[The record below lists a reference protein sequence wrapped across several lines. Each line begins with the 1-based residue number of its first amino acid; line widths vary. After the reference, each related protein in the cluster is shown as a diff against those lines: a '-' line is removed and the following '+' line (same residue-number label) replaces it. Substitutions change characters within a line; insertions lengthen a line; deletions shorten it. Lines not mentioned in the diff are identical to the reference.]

1 MPRRFPQLMFT
12 EAVKRA
18 QERDGSRQV
27 AARVEAQERDDWTLG
42 PAERE
47 FIGSRD
53 SFYLATVNEE
63 GWPYVQFRG
72 GPAGFLR
79 ALDERT
85 LAYADFRG
93 NRQLI
98 SAGNLGSS
106 GRAALILL
114 DYPTRTRLKVL
125 ARAEVIPAA
134 ERPALIAA
142 LEDPTYR
149 ARVERAVVLHVEAF
163 DWNCP
168 QHITPRYT
176 LAEIEAGLAGGGA
189 A

>member
-12 EAVKRA
+12 DSVKRA
-18 QERDGSRQV
+18 QERDGSRQS
-27 AARVEAQERDDWTLG
+27 AAKMEAQERDDWTLG

-79 ALDERT
+79 VLDERT

-98 SAGNLGSS
+98 SAGNLSSS
-106 GRAALILL
+106 GKAALILL
-114 DYPTRTRLKVL
+114 DYPSRTRLKVL
-125 ARAEVIPAA
+125 ARAELLQAE
-134 ERPALIAA
+134 ERPELIAQ
-142 LEDPTYR
+142 LEDPSYR

-168 QHITPRYT
+168 QHITPRFT
-176 LAEIEAGLAGGGA
+176 LAEIQAGLAG
-189 A
+189 